1 MSNLTFLY
9 EGPGVLEFFERQKF
23 NKKLTETKFFF
34 FKKYFIFRYDVIII
48 FLEEIFF
55 SVDFL

>member
-9 EGPGVLEFFERQKF
+9 EGPGVLEIFERQKF
-23 NKKLTETKFFF
+23 YKKLTEKNFF

-48 FLEEIFF
+48 FLEENFF